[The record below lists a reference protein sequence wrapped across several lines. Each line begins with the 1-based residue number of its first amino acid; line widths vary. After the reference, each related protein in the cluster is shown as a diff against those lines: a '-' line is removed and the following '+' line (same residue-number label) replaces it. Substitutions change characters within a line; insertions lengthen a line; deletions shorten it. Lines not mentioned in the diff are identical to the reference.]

1 MVLVCWFSLLV
12 FVFLFWFGLDFFESD
27 SLLDILVLLFSF
39 SFVFQMRSFLLAY
52 GVHVGQAIAVVN
64 CGNNLRGDCF
74 FLE

>member
-1 MVLVCWFSLLV
+1 MFLVGWSVGLICWGFFVLGFF
-12 FVFLFWFGLDFFESD
+12 FVSD

-64 CGNNLRGDCF
+64 CGNNLRGD
-74 FLE
+74 